1 MSYFSKSLSLSKLK
15 NQIMDT
21 LNLDPNKRYT
31 YADYLTWMDDVRRE
45 LFDGF
50 IKLMTPAPSSRHQEL
65 SANLGGICWNLLRN
79 KQCKI
84 YHAPSDVRFPKNSKS
99 QDDKQV
105 YTVLQPDLYIV
116 CDLSKIDARG
126 CLGAPDLII
135 EIISPKNSKRDLKD
149 KFEIYQEHGVREY
162 WIVSPNDETV
172 NVFFLDESGKFQFV
186 GMYAEDDKIPVTIFN
201 GDLKVDLTEVF
212 TS

>member
-1 MSYFSKSLSLSKLK
+1 
-15 NQIMDT
+15 MDT
-21 LNLDPNKRYT
+21 LNLDLNKRYT

-45 LFDGF
+45 LYDGF
-50 IKLMTPAPSSRHQEL
+50 IKLMTPAPSRTHQKI
-65 SANLGGICWNLLRN
+65 SSNFNGIFWFFLRN
-79 KQCKI
+79 KKCEV
-84 YHAPSDVRFPKNSKS
+84 YSAPSDVRLPKGK
-99 QDDKQV
+99 QAKTDKHI
-105 YTVLQPDLYIV
+105 YTVLQPDIYVI
-116 CDLSKIDARG
+116 CDLTKMDDRG
-126 CLGAPDLII
+126 CQGAPDLVI

-172 NVFFLDESGKFQFV
+172 NVFFLDEKGKYQFV
-186 GMYAEDDKIPVTIFN
+186 GMYAEDDKISVNIFN

>member
-1 MSYFSKSLSLSKLK
+1 
-15 NQIMDT
+15 MDT
-21 LNLDPNKRYT
+21 LKLDLNKRYT
-31 YADYLTWMDDVRRE
+31 YAEYLTWMDDARRE

-65 SANLGGICWNLLRN
+65 STNLVSICWNFLRN
-79 KQCKI
+79 KPCKI
-84 YHAPSDVRFPKNSKS
+84 YHAPSDVRFPNNAKS
-99 QDDKQV
+99 QDDRQV

-126 CLGAPDLII
+126 CLGAPDLVI

-149 KFEIYQEHGVREY
+149 KFEIYQEYGVREY

-172 NVFFLDESGKFQFV
+172 NVFVLDQSGKFQFV
-186 GMYAEDDKIPVTIFN
+186 GIYAEDDKIPVNIFN

-212 TS
+212 TV

>member
-1 MSYFSKSLSLSKLK
+1 MEP
-15 NQIMDT
+15 
-21 LNLDPNKRYT
+21 LNLDLNKRYT

-50 IKLMTPAPSSRHQEL
+50 IKLMTPAPSRMHQKI
-65 SANLGGICWNLLRN
+65 STNLTRVFSNFLIHKDCEV
-79 KQCKI
+79 
-84 YHAPSDVRFPKNSKS
+84 YHAPSDVRFIKDKKSKS
-99 QDDKQV
+99 DKQV
-105 YTVLQPDLYIV
+105 YTVLQPDIFVV
-116 CDLSKIDARG
+116 CDLSKLDDRG
-126 CLGAPDLII
+126 CLGAPDMII
-135 EIISPKNSKRDLKD
+135 EILSPKNSQRDTRD

-172 NVFFLDESGKFQFV
+172 NVFVLDEKGKFQFK
-186 GMYAEDDKIPVTIFN
+186 GLFAGDDNIPVNIFN